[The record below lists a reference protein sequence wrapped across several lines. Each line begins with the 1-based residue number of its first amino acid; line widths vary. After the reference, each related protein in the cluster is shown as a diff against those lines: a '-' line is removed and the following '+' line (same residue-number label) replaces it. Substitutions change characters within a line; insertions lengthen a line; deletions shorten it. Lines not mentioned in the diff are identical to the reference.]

1 MLILAVLTMLALLV
15 TLAHTDQVART
26 ETRSGMPLTTIEQV
40 TETKIKRADVPTGL
54 INCYTFRL
62 DEPIAHDTSLAFYTT
77 HQYAAVYLDGELVCS
92 LQPAGEH
99 RITKTLGSNWVM
111 IPLYAEDSGKADE
124 PDDQPGEEPS
134 KGDITKEEV
143 QNTKLLARSQVSSLH
158 GYYAVRVKWF
168 RTDGRLKP
176 EDFDGF
182 EIQRSQ
188 QRSSGYQTIYRTDGK
203 LWYKNNAHLQLGK
216 KYYYRVRCYKI
227 IDGEKVYTKWSW
239 KAWRTVKAKDV
250 KAKGGLLVLKDK

>member
-1 MLILAVLTMLALLV
+1 
-15 TLAHTDQVART
+15 
-26 ETRSGMPLTTIEQV
+26 
-40 TETKIKRADVPTGL
+40 
-54 INCYTFRL
+54 
-62 DEPIAHDTSLAFYTT
+62 
-77 HQYAAVYLDGELVCS
+77 
-92 LQPAGEH
+92 
-99 RITKTLGSNWVM
+99 M
-111 IPLYAEDSGKADE
+111 IPLYAEDSGKTDE

-188 QRSSGYQTIYRTDGK
+188 QRSSGYQTIYRINGK

-216 KYYYRVRCYKI
+216 TYYYRVRCYKI

>member
-1 MLILAVLTMLALLV
+1 
-15 TLAHTDQVART
+15 
-26 ETRSGMPLTTIEQV
+26 MP
-40 TETKIKRADVPTGL
+40 
-54 INCYTFRL
+54 
-62 DEPIAHDTSLAFYTT
+62 
-77 HQYAAVYLDGELVCS
+77 
-92 LQPAGEH
+92 
-99 RITKTLGSNWVM
+99 ITK
-111 IPLYAEDSGKADE
+111 PDSGKTDE

-188 QRSSGYQTIYRTDGK
+188 QRSSGYQTIYRINGK

-216 KYYYRVRCYKI
+216 K
-227 IDGEKVYTKWSW
+227 
-239 KAWRTVKAKDV
+239 
-250 KAKGGLLVLKDK
+250 

>member
-1 MLILAVLTMLALLV
+1 
-15 TLAHTDQVART
+15 
-26 ETRSGMPLTTIEQV
+26 MP
-40 TETKIKRADVPTGL
+40 
-54 INCYTFRL
+54 
-62 DEPIAHDTSLAFYTT
+62 
-77 HQYAAVYLDGELVCS
+77 
-92 LQPAGEH
+92 
-99 RITKTLGSNWVM
+99 ITK
-111 IPLYAEDSGKADE
+111 PDSGKTDE

-216 KYYYRVRCYKI
+216 KYYYCGRCYKI
-227 IDGEKVYTKWSW
+227 IDGEKVYSKWSW

-250 KAKGGLLVLKDK
+250 KAKGGLLVWKDK